1 MEGNSRPG
9 FFQGVM
15 TVVLKLLNLVRPSR
29 AYFGEK
35 DYQQLRVIKEMTR
48 EFFIPTEIVACST
61 VREASGLAASSRN
74 VLLSAAGREKAAIMA
89 RALRQAQT
97 CAQATAMLEAAGLL
111 VEYVEEHFGRRFA
124 AARLEGVRLIDNVP
138 AGGCEANAPVS

>member
-1 MEGNSRPG
+1 
-9 FFQGVM
+9 
-15 TVVLKLLNLVRPSR
+15 
-29 AYFGEK
+29 
-35 DYQQLRVIKEMTR
+35 MTR
-48 EFFIPTEIVACST
+48 EFFIRTEIVACPT
-61 VREASGLAASSRN
+61 VREGSGLAASSRN
-74 VLLSAAGREKAAIMA
+74 ALLSAAGRGKAAVMA

-97 CAQATAMLEAAGLL
+97 CVQAAAMLEAAGFL